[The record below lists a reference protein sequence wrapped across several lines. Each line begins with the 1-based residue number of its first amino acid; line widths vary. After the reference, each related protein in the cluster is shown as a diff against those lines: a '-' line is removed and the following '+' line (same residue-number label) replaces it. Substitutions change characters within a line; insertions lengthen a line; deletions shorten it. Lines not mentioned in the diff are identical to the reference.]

1 MMKPGSCR
9 LLPGSQL
16 SGSGPLPPAFFVS
29 DPSPVPSSSFQLF
42 ALCSQR
48 HVLWPHG
55 FLVFSETVSFIGHSL
70 RASHWVGHFTC
81 GVFRAPQSPARWTGL
96 RGSLRCPLARGHPG
110 RQIGSSCPAPASGPH
125 SLLPLAL
132 PGATLHGLALPGRC
146 DGNLGLLVGGGW
158 GQQIRPSSSP
168 SLAAP
173 QPRDLCLRDRNN
185 CAHLAGRQGAWERRP
200 GARGL
205 AHGPVWRALSPVGCS
220 SRGPGGVWRA
230 VWPLAGRLGSG
241 FTDARAVMF
250 APPGRGFPS
259 VE

>member
-1 MMKPGSCR
+1 MKPGSCR

-16 SGSGPLPPAFFVS
+16 AGSGPLPPAFFVS

-173 QPRDLCLRDRNN
+173 PAPRPLFARQKQPRPPCRE
-185 CAHLAGRQGAWERRP
+185 AGSLGEA
-200 GARGL
+200 A
-205 AHGPVWRALSPVGCS
+205 
-220 SRGPGGVWRA
+220 RGPGLSTGPGVA
-230 VWPLAGRLGSG
+230 GPLPR
-241 FTDARAVMF
+241 RV
-250 APPGRGFPS
+250 
-259 VE
+259 